1 MLWSTSSM
9 VEVVDAGKCNCVMRE
24 QISIEWKRVIWRKK
38 IVALLIRC
46 LSFYSKI
53 QQDHEIAK
61 ECSSFLRRNIGVIPL
76 KWGNTKLK
84 IVCQAT
90 KKYFICCVSIDTL
103 KVLPTNTFEGE
114 MELFDRFLDNGVAFY
129 PGAWFLCAEPG
140 WFRLVFAME
149 SEILQLGK
157 LWRLFFLDN
166 YVLLELSDVT
176 FTEIFVR
183 IHMSVALPFT
193 VQGRL

>member
-1 MLWSTSSM
+1 MKLLFQRIKNGFETLIRWLVMLFMKLVFQFFRGNVGYIYGLISERYEIICYNNCKYHQKICIQSSKVCQKTRPCASYAMLWSTSSM

-84 IVCQAT
+84 IVC
-90 KKYFICCVSIDTL
+90 
-103 KVLPTNTFEGE
+103 
-114 MELFDRFLDNGVAFY
+114 
-129 PGAWFLCAEPG
+129 
-140 WFRLVFAME
+140 
-149 SEILQLGK
+149 
-157 LWRLFFLDN
+157 
-166 YVLLELSDVT
+166 
-176 FTEIFVR
+176 
-183 IHMSVALPFT
+183 
-193 VQGRL
+193 